1 MESAYENKGERDLRL
16 LQLRFIGKILAGFT
30 HESKNYIAIVKE
42 SAGLIGDMIQ
52 LGKNSGDDQESY
64 LEIIHSIEEQIEKAT
79 NLFRYLNRFSHRMDT
94 ELCTFNVNETLEE
107 LIALITRF
115 ANQKKISLEKNFQQD
130 IPSITN
136 NPSLLQLLVFHF
148 LEEQLTGLAKDSS
161 LMLETSFS
169 NGSVLVKII
178 ARGNYQEAESEK
190 GLTNNESH
198 VYIIDQLRGTIA
210 KENDLI
216 SISLPVSLS

>member
-1 MESAYENKGERDLRL
+1 MENKGERDLRL

-52 LGKNSGDDQESY
+52 LGKKSGDEPDAY

-79 NLFRYLNRFSHRMDT
+79 DLFRYLNRFSHRMDT

-107 LIALITRF
+107 LIALLTRF
-115 ANQKKISLEKNFQQD
+115 ANQKKISLEKDFQQD

-148 LEEQLTGLAKDSS
+148 LEEQLTGLDKNSS
-161 LMLETSFS
+161 LILNTSLS
-169 NGSVLVKII
+169 NGLVVVKIMI
-178 ARGNYQEAESEK
+178 KGNYLEAESEK
-190 GLTNNESH
+190 KPGTDNKIH
-198 VYIIDQLRGTIA
+198 VYIIDQLGGTII

-216 SISLPVSLS
+216 SISLPVLLS

>member
-1 MESAYENKGERDLRL
+1 MENKGERDLRL

-52 LGKNSGDDQESY
+52 LGEKSGDEPETY
-64 LEIIHSIEEQIEKAT
+64 LEIIHSIEEQIEKA
-79 NLFRYLNRFSHRMDT
+79 NDLFRYLNRFSHRMDT

-107 LIALITRF
+107 LIALLKRF
-115 ANQKKISLEKNFQQD
+115 ANQKKISLEKDLQQD

-161 LMLETSFS
+161 IMLKTSLS
-169 NGSVLVKII
+169 NGLVVVKIMSK
-178 ARGNYQEAESEK
+178 GNYQEAESEK
-190 GLTNNESH
+190 KPGTDKIH
-198 VYIIDQLRGTIA
+198 VYIIDQLGGTII
-210 KENDLI
+210 KENGLI
-216 SISLPVSLS
+216 SISLPVSLSL

>member
-52 LGKNSGDDQESY
+52 LGKNSGDDQQSY

-94 ELCTFNVNETLEE
+94 ELCTFNMNETLEE

-161 LMLETSFS
+161 LMLKTSLS
-169 NGSVLVKII
+169 NGSVIVKII
-178 ARGNYQEAESEK
+178 AKGNYQESESAK
-190 GLTNNESH
+190 GLTNNEIH

>member
-1 MESAYENKGERDLRL
+1 MENKGERDLRL

-52 LGKNSGDDQESY
+52 LGKKSGDEPGIY
-64 LEIIHSIEEQIEKAT
+64 LEIIHSIEEQIEKA
-79 NLFRYLNRFSHRMDT
+79 NDLFRYLNRFSHRMDT
-94 ELCTFNVNETLEE
+94 EISTFNVNETLEE
-107 LIALITRF
+107 LIALLKRF
-115 ANQKKISLEKNFQQD
+115 ANQKKISLEKDFQQD

-148 LEEQLTGLAKDSS
+148 LEEQLTGLDKDSS
-161 LMLETSFS
+161 IMLKTSLS
-169 NGSVLVKII
+169 NGSVIVKII
-178 ARGNYQEAESEK
+178 AKGHYLETEPGEK
-190 GLTNNESH
+190 PDTDK
-198 VYIIDQLRGTIA
+198 VYVCIIDQLGGTII

-216 SISLPVSLS
+216 SISLPVLLS

>member
-1 MESAYENKGERDLRL
+1 MGSAYENKGERDLRL

-42 SAGLIGDMIQ
+42 SAGLIGDLIQ
-52 LGKNSGDDQESY
+52 LGKNSGDDQQSY

-79 NLFRYLNRFSHRMDT
+79 DLFRHLNRFSHRMDT

-115 ANQKKISLEKNFQQD
+115 ANQKKISLEKDFQQD

-148 LEEQLTGLAKDSS
+148 LEEQLTRLAKDSS
-161 LMLETSFS
+161 LMLKTSLS

-178 ARGNYQEAESEK
+178 AKGSYQETESEK
-190 GLTNNESH
+190 GLSNNEINS
-198 VYIIDQLRGTIA
+198 YIIDQLRGTIA

>member
-1 MESAYENKGERDLRL
+1 MENNGERDLRL

-52 LGKNSGDDQESY
+52 LEKISGNESQAY

-79 NLFRYLNRFSHRMDT
+79 NLFRHLNRFSHRMDT

-107 LIALITRF
+107 LIALLTRF
-115 ANQKKISLEKNFQQD
+115 AHQRKISLEKDFQQD
-130 IPSITN
+130 IPSINN

-148 LEEQLTGLAKDSS
+148 LEKQFTRLDKDSS
-161 LMLETSFS
+161 LVLKTSFLNS
-169 NGSVLVKII
+169 LVTVQII
-178 ARGNYQEAESEK
+178 TKGHYLEAVTEK
-190 GLTNNESH
+190 GPETDTIH
-198 VYIIDQLRGTIA
+198 GYIINKLGGAIVR
-210 KENDLI
+210 ENDPSVI
-216 SISLPVSLS
+216 TLPVSLSL

>member
-1 MESAYENKGERDLRL
+1 MESAYENKGEHDLRL

-52 LGKNSGDDQESY
+52 LGKNSGDEPDTY
-64 LEIIHSIEEQIEKAT
+64 LEIIHSIEEQIERAT

-115 ANQKKISLEKNFQQD
+115 ANQKKISLEKDFQQD
-130 IPSITN
+130 IPSINN
-136 NPSLLQLLVFHF
+136 NPSLLQLLIFHF
-148 LEEQLTGLAKDSS
+148 LEGQLTGLAKDSS
-161 LMLETSFS
+161 IMLKTSVLNRSVAVQIITKGNYLET
-169 NGSVLVKII
+169 VT
-178 ARGNYQEAESEK
+178 EK
-190 GLTNNESH
+190 GPETDTIH
-198 VYIIDQLRGTIA
+198 DYIINKLGGAIVRD
-210 KENDLI
+210 NDLI
-216 SISLPVSLS
+216 IITLPVSLS

>member
-1 MESAYENKGERDLRL
+1 MENKDERELRL

-52 LGKNSGDDQESY
+52 LQLQKNSVNEPHAY
-64 LEIIHSIEEQIEKAT
+64 LEIIHSIEEHIEKAN

-107 LIALITRF
+107 LIALLTRF
-115 ANQKKISLEKNFQQD
+115 ANQKKISLEKDFQQD
-130 IPSITN
+130 IPSINN

-148 LEEQLTGLAKDSS
+148 LEELLTGLDKDSS
-161 LMLETSFS
+161 LILKTLLL
-169 NGSVLVKII
+169 NGLVVIKII
-178 ARGNYQEAESEK
+178 AKGNYLEAESEK
-190 GLTNNESH
+190 HPGTDKIH
-198 VYIIDQLRGTIA
+198 VYIIDQLEGTII

-216 SISLPVSLS
+216 SISLPISLPL

>member
-1 MESAYENKGERDLRL
+1 MEQHMENKGERDLRL

-52 LGKNSGDDQESY
+52 LGEKAGDESQAY

-79 NLFRYLNRFSHRMDT
+79 NLFRHLNRFSHRMDT

-107 LIALITRF
+107 LIALLTRF
-115 ANQKKISLEKNFQQD
+115 AHQKKISLEKDFQQD
-130 IPSITN
+130 IPSINN

-148 LEEQLTGLAKDSS
+148 LEEQFTRLDKDSS
-161 LMLETSFS
+161 LMLKTSLS
-169 NGSVLVKII
+169 NGSVIVKII
-178 ARGNYQEAESEK
+178 AKGTYLEADTEKKPGNDK
-190 GLTNNESH
+190 IH
-198 VYIIDQLRGTIA
+198 VYIIDQLGGTII
-210 KENDLI
+210 KENDLT
-216 SISLPVSLS
+216 SITLPVSLS